1 MDISQIFVAFSE
13 YMNFISLDLACS
25 TECNK
30 VYLITAN
37 FTVMAKTKWHALTQ
51 NRLRGLVLRMGRG
64 SFSLLPISSHEF
76 SSYVLLS
83 LGKQS
88 DNEVLK
94 E

>member
-1 MDISQIFVAFSE
+1 
-13 YMNFISLDLACS
+13 
-25 TECNK
+25 
-30 VYLITAN
+30 
-37 FTVMAKTKWHALTQ
+37 MAKTKWHALTQ
-51 NRLRGLVLRMGRG
+51 NRLRGLVSKMGRG

-88 DNEVLK
+88 DNEVVK

>member
-1 MDISQIFVAFSE
+1 MEILQKFVAFTE
-13 YMNFISLDLACS
+13 YMNFISLDLA
-25 TECNK
+25 CNK

-88 DNEVLK
+88 DNEVVK